1 MASLTEFHEWLKAK
15 SNGNYNSYF
24 SFTPRGYYGH
34 KGSPKP
40 QLFFFKGKPRLRL
53 DLLNAY
59 RDYLNSIGI
68 EYPTILTEG

>member
-24 SFTPRGYYGH
+24 SFTPRGYYGC

-53 DLLNAY
+53 DLINAY
-59 RDYLNSIGI
+59 GDYLDSIGI
-68 EYPTILTEG
+68 KNHTILTEA